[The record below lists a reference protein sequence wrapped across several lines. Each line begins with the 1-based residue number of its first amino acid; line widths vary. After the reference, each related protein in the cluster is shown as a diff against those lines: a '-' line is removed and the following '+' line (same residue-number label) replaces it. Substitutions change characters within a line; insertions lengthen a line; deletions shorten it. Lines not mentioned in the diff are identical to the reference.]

1 MRDYLKAR
9 SHTGQDHKTT
19 MLNMTHHL
27 LPSLLMV
34 LLVGQVSAFVT
45 PSLLLATQ
53 ANCRSRRC
61 STHAVEMG
69 LVGDVYGIVSNAPVM
84 KARPQSMG
92 SVNAKSM
99 TWPEYCAIAGEEAT
113 VSGFREMRQ
122 KRPDS
127 SGSNDGSQTKSSYYY
142 VEGGMSSWVGWLRQ
156 NADATC
162 TMGLCSLQ
170 TFA

>member
-1 MRDYLKAR
+1 ML
-9 SHTGQDHKTT
+9 TT
-19 MLNMTHHL
+19 RNHL
-27 LPSLLMV
+27 LPSLMV
-34 LLVGQVSAFVT
+34 VVLAGQVSAFAT

-53 ANCRSRRC
+53 ATCRSRRC
-61 STHAVEMG
+61 STHGVEMG
-69 LVGDVYGIVSNAPVM
+69 LVSDVFGIVSSAPVI

-92 SVNAKSM
+92 YVTAKSM

-142 VEGGMSSWVGWLRQ
+142 VEGGMSSWVGWLR
-156 NADATC
+156 
-162 TMGLCSLQ
+162 
-170 TFA
+170 

>member
-1 MRDYLKAR
+1 
-9 SHTGQDHKTT
+9 
-19 MLNMTHHL
+19 MLNTRHRL

-34 LLVGQVSAFVT
+34 LLAGQASAFAT

-142 VEGGMSSWVGWLRQ
+142 VEGGMSSWVGWLR
-156 NADATC
+156 
-162 TMGLCSLQ
+162 
-170 TFA
+170 